1 MEGAC
6 VPKISLTLEVPW
18 PKAKLTL
25 SRLERAIHKAAMA
38 TGRKAFIQAL

>member
-6 VPKISLTLEVPW
+6 VPTISLTVEVPW
-18 PKAKLTL
+18 PKGKLTL